1 MRWVTVG
8 GRDSAPLSRLRR
20 QLGRNYRRA
29 TARSLPARLP
39 GSAFA
44 YKQSTGLFAS
54 QLSLREGS
62 QDRSHRVVSPG

>member
-39 GSAFA
+39 ARLRPTNSPLDCLLHSSASERGA
-44 YKQSTGLFAS
+44 KIGVTGWF
-54 QLSLREGS
+54 RRG
-62 QDRSHRVVSPG
+62 

>member
-29 TARSLPARLP
+29 TARSLPARSRL
-39 GSAFA
+39 AFA